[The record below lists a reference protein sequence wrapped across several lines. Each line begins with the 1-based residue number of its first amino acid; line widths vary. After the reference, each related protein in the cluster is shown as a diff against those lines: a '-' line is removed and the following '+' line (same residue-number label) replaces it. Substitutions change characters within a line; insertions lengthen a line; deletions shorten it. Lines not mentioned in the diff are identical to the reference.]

1 MKTNWSWSACA
12 AVACSGSAL
21 ALPGLAVVSPR
32 EGVLN
37 LRVGDLD
44 THALADVRHAEA
56 FDPALRYVVML
67 DGPMTP
73 QRRAALAGA
82 GVAPLGYLPTN
93 AFLADLS
100 NTTPTLLSKLP
111 WITFIGVYENSWK
124 LDPALR
130 APREARAWQTPWR
143 REVDRDGR
151 LALRA
156 TLFANTE
163 PNAALARMAAL
174 DAHVGSARP
183 VGESWAIQLSVP
195 VDRVPALADD
205 PDVQFVEELE
215 EWTPRSNTLTRAV
228 VQSGVAGVTP
238 LYDHGLTGTG
248 QLMGI
253 IDGWVAKTHCAF
265 LDPVNPIGPTHRKIF
280 AYNATNGYDFHG
292 THVAG
297 VAVGD
302 AGDGSDTRGVAY
314 GAKMIFNTWPQNN
327 EMSVFDAF
335 TLHASQGAF
344 VHSNSWGDEN
354 TIQYTGA
361 VRAVDDFLYQNE
373 DHLLIYSVSNGSVIR
388 VPENAKNCLAVSASR
403 NPPDLDLFCVG
414 GAGPTLDGRR
424 KPEVTAPG
432 CQSNAPEGNGG
443 CATLSRS
450 GTSFAAP
457 AVSGLVLLSRQYFAE
472 GFYPTGGPVGS
483 HTLIPSGALLRAC
496 MVNSAADLAMVE
508 GSPSHLEGFG
518 RVVGDHV
525 LFFPGDLRRLIVRDV
540 RNTAPGAL
548 STGGA
553 ASFQF
558 RLDASSQSFRATLAF
573 TDAPANVAA
582 TFTPINNLDLVLT
595 SPSGAIYRGNVFSGG
610 VSVPDGSPD
619 AINSVEQVM
628 LASGEPG
635 VWTLRVDAQAVN
647 VGTQGYALVV
657 TGGVHEN
664 LCPADLDDGTG
675 TGTPDGGVTLDDLL
689 YFLGLF
695 EAGDFN
701 ADLDDGSSTNAPD
714 GGITIDDLIY
724 FIARFELGC

>member
-1 MKTNWSWSACA
+1 MWSWSACA
-12 AVACSGSAL
+12 IAACSGTAL
-21 ALPGLAVVSPR
+21 ALPGLAVVSAR

-44 THALADVRHAEA
+44 TRGMVDLRGVGA
-56 FDPALRYVVML
+56 FDPLNRYVVML
-67 DGPMTP
+67 DGPLTP
-73 QRRAALAGA
+73 ERRGELLVV
-82 GVAPLGYLPTN
+82 GVRPLGYLPTN
-93 AFLADLS
+93 AMLADLS
-100 NTTPTLLSKLP
+100 LATPASLSKIP
-111 WITFIGVYENSWK
+111 WITFVGVYESSWK

-130 APREARAWQTPWR
+130 APREGRAWQTAWR
-143 REVDRDGR
+143 QNAERDGL

-156 TLFANTE
+156 TLFAN
-163 PNAALARMAAL
+163 ADSQAVLARLSAL
-174 DAHVGSARP
+174 GAVVGSARP
-183 VGESWAIQLSVP
+183 IGESWAVQFTLP
-195 VDRVPALADD
+195 ADRVLALSED

-228 VQSGVAGVTP
+228 VQSGMAGVTP
-238 LYDHGLTGTG
+238 LYDHGLTGAG
-248 QLMGI
+248 QIMGI

-265 LDPVNPIGPTHRKIF
+265 VDLVNPIGPTHRKIL

-302 AGDGSDTRGVAY
+302 AGDTSDTRGVAY
-314 GAKMIFNTWPQNN
+314 GAKVVFNTWPQNN
-327 EMSVFDAF
+327 EQSVFDFF

-344 VHSNSWGDEN
+344 VHNNSWGDES

-361 VRAVDDFLYQNE
+361 VRAVDDFHYQNE
-373 DHLLIYSVSNGSVIR
+373 DHLLVYSVSNGSVIR

-432 CQSNAPEGNGG
+432 CQTNSPEGNGG

-457 AVSGLVLLSRQYFAE
+457 AAAGLALLMRQYFTE
-472 GFYPTGGPVGS
+472 GFYPTGSAEASDALV
-483 HTLIPSGALLRAC
+483 PSGALLRAC
-496 MVNSAADLAMVE
+496 LVNSAADLALVD
-508 GSPSHLEGFG
+508 GYPSNLEGFG
-518 RVVGDHV
+518 RVVGDSV
-525 LFFPGDLRRLIVRDV
+525 LYFPGDLRRLIVRDV

-548 STGGA
+548 STGGMV
-553 ASFQF
+553 SFAF
-558 RLDASSQSFRATLAF
+558 RLDASNQPFRATLAF

-595 SPSGAIYRGNVFSGG
+595 SPSGATYRGNVFAGG
-610 VSVPDGSPD
+610 VSIPGGTSD

-628 LASGEPG
+628 LPTGEAG

-647 VGTQGYALVV
+647 VGTQGYALAV

-664 LCPADLDDGTG
+664 LCAADLDDGSG
-675 TGTPDGGVTLDDLL
+675 TGMPDGGVTLDDLL

-695 EAGDFN
+695 ESGDAG
-701 ADLDDGSSTNAPD
+701 ADLDDGTGTNAPD
-714 GGITIDDLIY
+714 GGVTIDDLVY
-724 FIARFELGC
+724 FIVRFELGC